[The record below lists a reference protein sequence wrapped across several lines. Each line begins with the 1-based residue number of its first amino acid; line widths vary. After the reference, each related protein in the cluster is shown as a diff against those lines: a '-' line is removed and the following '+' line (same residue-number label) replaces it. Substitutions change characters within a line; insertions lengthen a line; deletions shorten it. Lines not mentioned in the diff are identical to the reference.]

1 MLGPLNKTYELKRG
15 STNKKRLRGLFI
27 APLLIAVSLPMASS
41 TAEAARGGRIEEAVL
56 ENSLGQI
63 MEEGYDVEVVIQE
76 ATGEEDLA
84 FHL

>member
-1 MLGPLNKTYELKRG
+1 L
-15 STNKKRLRGLFI
+15 
-27 APLLIAVSLPMASS
+27 
-41 TAEAARGGRIEEAVL
+41 EEAVL

-76 ATGEEDLA
+76 VTGEEDLA

>member
-1 MLGPLNKTYELKRG
+1 L
-15 STNKKRLRGLFI
+15 
-27 APLLIAVSLPMASS
+27 
-41 TAEAARGGRIEEAVL
+41 EEAVL

-63 MEEGYDVEVVIQE
+63 MEEGYGVEVVIQE